1 MLLKYNH
8 DIVML
13 LTMHVTVVKLFIND
27 ITASMPS
34 SLSILANMSCSRS
47 QQRRKNWEERFNRRR
62 LRLPDVTNAVSLN
75 GNVQWRSQGSTNAP
89 AKPTQSRSSHGSPYP
104 RQRSCRENYQ
114 SSSQFLGR
122 SSQECGIGEE
132 KMGDSNFNTSQSF
145 LAPSNS
151 WLAKQTE
158 LGDQNA
164 LSELDNTLEY
174 LKNADRNDLP
184 SSGVFVNATM
194 FAAKCDSSNWHYRA
208 SHVQYTSFKITP
220 FYRTFSTY
228 GYKNEYFGNGQKTL
242 SQSTNNLQLHKAKN
256 TGDTMK

>member
-8 DIVML
+8 DIVIL

-34 SLSILANMSCSRS
+34 SLKILANMSCSRS

-62 LRLPDVTNAVSLN
+62 LRLPDVTEALSLN
-75 GNVQWRSQGSTNAP
+75 SNVQWRRSQGSTSAP
-89 AKPTQSRSSHGSPYP
+89 AKQPPSRSSHGSPYP
-104 RQRSCRENYQ
+104 RQRSCRENYH

-122 SSQECGIGEE
+122 SSQECANGEE
-132 KMGDSNFNTSQSF
+132 EMSDSDFNTSQSS
-145 LAPSNS
+145 LVPSNS
-151 WLAKQTE
+151 WLTKQTA

-164 LSELDNTLEY
+164 LGELDKTLEY

-184 SSGVFVNATM
+184 SSGVFVDATM
-194 FAAKCDSSNWHYRA
+194 FAAKCDSRNWHYRA

-228 GYKNEYFGNGQKTL
+228 GYKNECFGHGKKDPFSEYQ
-242 SQSTNNLQLHKAKN
+242 
-256 TGDTMK
+256 